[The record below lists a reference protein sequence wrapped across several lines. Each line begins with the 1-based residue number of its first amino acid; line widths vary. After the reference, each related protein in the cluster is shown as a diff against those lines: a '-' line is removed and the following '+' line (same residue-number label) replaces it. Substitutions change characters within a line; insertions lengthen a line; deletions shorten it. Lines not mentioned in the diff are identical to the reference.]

1 MRKALKR
8 QSLFV
13 LFCIYGG
20 GKKVKVFDTF
30 RFRNADAS
38 FQFGLT
44 FRFADYTFASIR
56 PLQNPAQAHEMSI
69 APA

>member
-44 FRFADYTFASIR
+44 FRFADYTFPYHTKYNGIFYA
-56 PLQNPAQAHEMSI
+56 LKYY
-69 APA
+69 

>member
-1 MRKALKR
+1 MRKAQKR

-30 RFRNADAS
+30 RFRGADAS
-38 FQFGLT
+38 FQAGLT
-44 FRFADYTFASIR
+44 FRFADYKM
-56 PLQNPAQAHEMSI
+56 L
-69 APA
+69 